1 MKKLVQAF
9 VMLLA
14 IPASFSVASDLAFA
28 QSEIVSER
36 VSFRSGTSSAV
47 ISRTIRGWQ
56 TIDFLVN
63 ARAGQRLAVSMT
75 SNNSAAYFNI
85 LPPGG
90 GDAALY
96 VGENSDPANSYSAT
110 LQQSGDH
117 RIRVY
122 LYRAAARR
130 GERANVRISLSVTGR
145 GDTTTQLPG
154 TPPANGGGTAS
165 QLPGDA
171 LVAGTPFHARG
182 ILSCAVRL
190 IGPLG
195 DCNYGVI
202 RQGSGSAAIVVSKLD
217 GRSRTIVYRQG
228 TPIGYDQ
235 ARGEPARLTWTRQGD
250 EITVRIGNERY
261 VIPDAAVYG
270 G

>member
-1 MKKLVQAF
+1 MTDVKARRAEFGQEDAQVIQQDGAARRHVDPRKIFPQPLECRRD
-9 VMLLA
+9 
-14 IPASFSVASDLAFA
+14 FS
-28 QSEIVSER
+28 
-36 VSFRSGTSSAV
+36 
-47 ISRTIRGWQ
+47 
-56 TIDFLVN
+56 
-63 ARAGQRLAVSMT
+63 
-75 SNNSAAYFNI
+75 
-85 LPPGG
+85 
-90 GDAALY
+90 
-96 VGENSDPANSYSAT
+96 
-110 LQQSGDH
+110 H
-117 RIRVY
+117 
-122 LYRAAARR
+122 RAAARR